1 MTDRDKLKEIIETL
15 GGRVR
20 VAERLGVSHVA
31 VHHWIH
37 GDRELPLK
45 RAYQLCKMAGWSV
58 TVSDLITDLD
68 I

>member
-1 MTDRDKLKEIIETL
+1 MTNVEKLNELIETL

-20 VAERLGVSHVA
+20 VAERLDVSAVA
-31 VHHWIH
+31 LHYWAS
-37 GDRELPLK
+37 GKSDLPLK